1 MTSSAPPGQVK
12 PLSQN
17 SLVFAQSELLGGV
30 LKCAIN
36 VAGGGPLH
44 VSGPTPRSTGVL
56 PKQLVSCSTVGA
68 LGGRDLTPKRTPSKK
83 PVKRFKKHAM
93 DAGAILIPFTVSVIL
108 CI

>member
-1 MTSSAPPGQVK
+1 MTLSAPPGQVK
-12 PLSQN
+12 PLSSK
-17 SLVFAQSELLGGV
+17 SLVSAQSDLLGGV

-44 VSGPTPRSTGVL
+44 VSSPTPRSTGVL

-68 LGGRDLTPKRTPSKK
+68 LGERDLTPKRTPSKK
-83 PVKRFKKHAM
+83 VVKRFKKHEM
-93 DAGAILIPFTVSVIL
+93 DAGAILMPLTVSAIF